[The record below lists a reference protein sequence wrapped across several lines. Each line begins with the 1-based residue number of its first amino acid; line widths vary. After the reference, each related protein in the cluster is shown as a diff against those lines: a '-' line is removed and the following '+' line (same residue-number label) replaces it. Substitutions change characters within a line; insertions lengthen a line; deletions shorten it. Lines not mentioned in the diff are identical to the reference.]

1 MDLKR
6 TPLFDLHLAQKARM
20 VAFGGWEMPVQYE
33 GILAEHRAVRGDVGL
48 FDISHMGKFILKGN
62 LEQIQP
68 LVPSD
73 LSRLQAGQGQY
84 SVLLNEQG
92 GVVDDVIFYCHS
104 PEHWTVIVNASTTEK
119 DKTWI
124 QTHAPSV
131 NLQDLSQERLLL
143 AIQGP
148 NAQTKLQP
156 YTTVD
161 LSSIPRFGHETG
173 ELLGAESFIARSG
186 YTGED
191 GFEVMIPFEEGRAL
205 WTKLLEDGVFPC
217 GLGCRDTLRLEAGM
231 HLYGQDMNDET
242 TPLEASLGWV
252 VHWDKGPF
260 IGREVLE
267 NQKSKLT
274 RKLVGLEITERGIPR
289 HDYPV
294 LFQGAPIGT
303 VTSGALS
310 PQFNKGIALA
320 YVPTEL
326 SALGTHLEVD
336 IRGKSVAATVVK
348 RPFYRRPAV

>member
-6 TPLFDLHLAQKARM
+6 TPLFDLHLARKARM
-20 VAFGGWEMPVQYE
+20 VPFGGWEMPVQYE
-33 GILAEHRAVRGDVGL
+33 GILAEHRAVRSDVGL

-62 LEQIQP
+62 LEEIQR
-68 LVPSD
+68 LIPSD
-73 LSRLQAGQGQY
+73 LSRLQPGQGQY
-84 SVLLNEQG
+84 SLLLNEQG

-119 DKTWI
+119 DRTWI
-124 QTHAPSV
+124 QTHAPTV
-131 NLQDLSQERLLL
+131 ALEDLSQEKTLL

-148 NAQTKLQP
+148 NAQAKLQP
-156 YTTVD
+156 YTTIE
-161 LSSIPRFGHETG
+161 LPAIPRFGHQTG
-173 ELLGAESFIARSG
+173 PVLKAESLIARTG

-191 GFEVMIPFEEGRAL
+191 GFELMLPLEEGRAL
-205 WTKLLEDGVFPC
+205 WTKLLNDGVFPC

-231 HLYGQDMNDET
+231 HLYGQDMNDQT

-267 NQKSKLT
+267 SQKSKLT
-274 RKLVGLEITERGIPR
+274 RKLVGLEIQDRGIPR

-294 LFQGAPIGT
+294 LSKGSPIGT

-310 PQFNKGIALA
+310 PQSNKGIALA

-326 SALGTHLEVD
+326 SALGTHLDVD
-336 IRGKSVAATVVK
+336 IRGKAVAATVVK
-348 RPFYRRPAV
+348 RPFYRRPA

>member
-6 TPLFDLHLAQKARM
+6 TPLFDLQLAQKVRM
-20 VAFGGWEMPVQYE
+20 VPFGGWEMPVQYE
-33 GILAEHRAVRGDVGL
+33 GILAEHRSVRSDVGL
-48 FDISHMGKFILKGN
+48 FDISHMGKFILKGK
-62 LEQIQP
+62 LDQIQP
-68 LVPSD
+68 LIPSD
-73 LSRLQAGQGQY
+73 LSRLRPGQGQY

-92 GVVDDVIFYCHS
+92 GVVDDIIFYCHS

-119 DKTWI
+119 DRTWI
-124 QTHAPSV
+124 QTHAPAV
-131 NLQDLSQERLLL
+131 DVQDLSQERLLL

-148 NAQTKLQP
+148 NAQAKLQP

-161 LSSIPRFGHETG
+161 LSSIARFGHQTG
-173 ELLGAESFIARSG
+173 ELLGAESFIARTG

-191 GFEVMIPFEEGRAL
+191 GFELMLPLEEGRSL
-205 WTKLLEDGVFPC
+205 WTKLLNDGVFPC

-242 TPLEASLGWV
+242 TPLEASLGWLI
-252 VHWDKGPF
+252 HWDKGPF

-267 NQKSKLT
+267 SQKSKLT
-274 RKLVGLEITERGIPR
+274 RKLVGLEIQGRGIPR

-310 PQFNKGIALA
+310 VQSNKGIALA
-320 YVPTEL
+320 YVPIEL
-326 SALGTHLEVD
+326 SILGTHLEVD
-336 IRGKSVAATVVK
+336 IRGKTVPATVVK
-348 RPFYRRPAV
+348 RPFYHRPA

>member
-20 VAFGGWEMPVQYE
+20 VPFGGWEMPVQYE
-33 GILAEHRAVRGDVGL
+33 GILAEHRAVRRDVGL

-62 LEQIQP
+62 LDQIQR
-68 LVPSD
+68 LIPSD
-73 LSRLQAGQGQY
+73 LSRLQPGQGQY

-92 GVVDDVIFYCHS
+92 GVIDDVIFYCHS

-124 QTHAPSV
+124 QTHAPAV
-131 NLQDLSQERLLL
+131 DLQDLSQERLLL

-148 NAQTKLQP
+148 NAQAKLQP

-161 LSSIPRFGHETG
+161 LPSISRFGHQTG
-173 ELLGAESFIARSG
+173 AVLGAESLIARTG

-191 GFEVMIPFEEGRAL
+191 GFELMLPLEEGRSL
-205 WTKLLEDGVFPC
+205 WTKLLNDGVFPC

-231 HLYGQDMNDET
+231 HLYGKDMNDET
-242 TPLEASLGWV
+242 TPLEASLGWL

-267 NQKSKLT
+267 SQKSKLT
-274 RKLVGLEITERGIPR
+274 RKLVGLEIQERGIPR

-310 PQFNKGIALA
+310 PQSNKGIALA

-326 SALGTHLEVD
+326 SAIGTHLEVD
-336 IRGKSVAATVVK
+336 IRGKTVPATVVK
-348 RPFYRRPAV
+348 RPFYHRPA

>member
-1 MDLKR
+1 MDSKR
-6 TPLFDLHLAQKARM
+6 TLLFDLHLARKARM

-33 GILAEHRAVRGDVGL
+33 GILAEHRAVRRDVGL
-48 FDISHMGKFILKGN
+48 FDISHMGKFILKGK
-62 LEQIQP
+62 LEEIQP

-119 DKTWI
+119 DKNWI
-124 QTHAPSV
+124 QTHAPGV

-148 NAQTKLQP
+148 NSQTKLQP

-161 LSSIPRFGHETG
+161 LASIPRFGHKTG

-267 NQKSKLT
+267 HQKSKLT

-303 VTSGALS
+303 ITSGALS

-348 RPFYRRPAV
+348 RPFYRRS

>member
-20 VAFGGWEMPVQYE
+20 VPFGGWEMPVQYE
-33 GILAEHRAVRGDVGL
+33 GILAEHRSVRSDVGL

-62 LEQIQP
+62 LDQIQP
-68 LVPSD
+68 LIPSD
-73 LSRLQAGQGQY
+73 LSRLRPGQGQY

-92 GVVDDVIFYCHS
+92 GVVDDIIFYCHS

-124 QTHAPSV
+124 QTHAPAV
-131 NLQDLSQERLLL
+131 DVQDLSQERLLL

-148 NAQTKLQP
+148 NAQAKLQP

-161 LSSIPRFGHETG
+161 LSSIARFGHQTG
-173 ELLGAESFIARSG
+173 ELLGAESFIARTG

-191 GFEVMIPFEEGRAL
+191 GFELMLPLEEGRSL
-205 WTKLLEDGVFPC
+205 WTKLLNDGVFPC

-242 TPLEASLGWV
+242 TPLEASLGWLI
-252 VHWDKGPF
+252 HWDKGPF

-267 NQKSKLT
+267 SQKSKLT
-274 RKLVGLEITERGIPR
+274 RKLVGLEIQGRGIPR

-310 PQFNKGIALA
+310 VQSLPLA
-320 YVPTEL
+320 
-326 SALGTHLEVD
+326 
-336 IRGKSVAATVVK
+336 R
-348 RPFYRRPAV
+348 

>member
-1 MDLKR
+1 MDLQR
-6 TPLFDLHLAQKARM
+6 TPLFDLHLARNARM
-20 VAFGGWEMPVQYE
+20 VPFGGWEMPVQYE
-33 GILAEHRAVRGDVGL
+33 GILAEHRAVRSDVGL

-62 LEQIQP
+62 LEEIQR
-68 LVPSD
+68 LIPSD
-73 LSRLQAGQGQY
+73 LSRLQPGQGQY
-84 SVLLNEQG
+84 SLLLNEQG

-119 DKTWI
+119 DRTWI
-124 QTHAPSV
+124 QTHAPTV
-131 NLQDLSQERLLL
+131 TLQDLSQEKTLL

-148 NAQTKLQP
+148 NAQAKLQP
-156 YTTVD
+156 YTTVE
-161 LSSIPRFGHETG
+161 LSSMNRFGHQTG
-173 ELLGAESFIARSG
+173 PVLEAESLIARTG

-191 GFEVMIPFEEGRAL
+191 GFELMLPLEEGRAL
-205 WTKLLEDGVFPC
+205 WMKLLDDGVFPC

-231 HLYGQDMNDET
+231 HLYGQDMNDQT
-242 TPLEASLGWV
+242 TPLEAALGWV

-267 NQKSKLT
+267 SQKSKLT
-274 RKLVGLEITERGIPR
+274 RKLVGLEIQDRGIPR

-310 PQFNKGIALA
+310 PQSNKGIALA

-336 IRGKSVAATVVK
+336 IRGKAVAATVVK
-348 RPFYRRPAV
+348 RPFYRRPA

>member
-20 VAFGGWEMPVQYE
+20 VPFGGWDMPVQYE
-33 GILAEHRAVRGDVGL
+33 GILAEHRAVRRDVGL

-62 LEQIQP
+62 LDEIQR

-73 LSRLQAGQGQY
+73 LSRLQPGQGQY

-124 QTHAPSV
+124 QTHAPAV
-131 NLQDLSQERLLL
+131 DLQDLSQERLLL

-148 NAQTKLQP
+148 NAQAKLQP
-156 YTTVD
+156 HTTVD
-161 LSSIPRFGHETG
+161 LSSIPRFGHQTG
-173 ELLGAESFIARSG
+173 DLLSAESLIARTG

-191 GFEVMIPFEEGRAL
+191 GFELMLPLQEGRSL
-205 WTKLLEDGVFPC
+205 WTKLLNDGVFPC

-242 TPLEASLGWV
+242 TPLEASLGWL

-267 NQKSKLT
+267 SQKSKLT
-274 RKLVGLEITERGIPR
+274 RKLVGLEIQGRGIPR

-310 PQFNKGIALA
+310 PQSNKGIALA

-326 SALGTHLEVD
+326 SAIGTHLEVA
-336 IRGKSVAATVVK
+336 IREKTVPATVVK
-348 RPFYRRPAV
+348 RPFYHRPA